1 MLGIGESAEAADFH
15 RAILTRRTLSIRLSF
30 RYPLSV
36 NTALKKRLRMNEGK
50 SQPWYRLYASAV
62 IELDPK
68 QFIERVDASEAAIH
82 GRLRD
87 LQYNSDHHE
96 ERQLMADAQHTLALL
111 RRLSLNDAAMWHRPN
126 SDELR

>member
-1 MLGIGESAEAADFH
+1 MICSCPADFH
-15 RAILTRRTLSIRLSF
+15 RAILIRRTLSIRLSS
-30 RYPLSV
+30 RYPLSI
-36 NTALKKRLRMNEGK
+36 NTALKKRFRMNEGK

-62 IELDPK
+62 LELDPK

-87 LQYNSDHHE
+87 LQYDSDHHE

-111 RRLSLNDAAMWHRPN
+111 RRLSLHDAALWHRPN
-126 SDELR
+126 SDQLR

>member
-1 MLGIGESAEAADFH
+1 
-15 RAILTRRTLSIRLSF
+15 
-30 RYPLSV
+30 
-36 NTALKKRLRMNEGK
+36 MNEGK

-62 IELDPK
+62 LELDPK
-68 QFIERVDASEAAIH
+68 QLIERVDASEEAIH

-87 LQYNSDHHE
+87 LQYDSNHHE

-111 RRLSLNDAAMWHRPN
+111 RRLSLNDAALARRPN